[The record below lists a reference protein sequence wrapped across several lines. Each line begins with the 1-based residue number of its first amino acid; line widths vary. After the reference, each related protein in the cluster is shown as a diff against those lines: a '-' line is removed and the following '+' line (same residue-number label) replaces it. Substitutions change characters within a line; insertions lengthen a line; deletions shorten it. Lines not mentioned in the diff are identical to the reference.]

1 MENTVDL
8 KKILY
13 LAVHEINY
21 GWGAEHFVNKG
32 FIASGVKT
40 VCIDFRKL
48 RKTIVNQIK
57 EVESFDYFL
66 LQRGDNFPI
75 KILKAINRPKFF
87 WASELVSR
95 NRDQDRLFKSN
106 LFDHVFVR
114 TIACKETIV
123 SKGWL
128 KEDCISIMLSG
139 FDPETHYP
147 LPNSEKDIDVL
158 FIGNVLNRRKIWLHE
173 IRKHCALT
181 IADGVYGEEMVKLI
195 NRSKII
201 LNIHSEDFL
210 DTETRVFEVLGC
222 KGFLLSEKLSIENPF
237 KDRLHFV
244 ECTDLPDM
252 ITQTKYYLNNEI
264 QINRIAEQGYLEAL
278 ANHTYQKRAEH
289 ISELFSLYS
298 YPNNT
303 EAINMKMLNA
313 SKLESFILF
322 LYDYCIG
329 KVQNIRQR
337 VKQIIKL

>member
-1 MENTVDL
+1 MENKVDL
-8 KKILY
+8 KNILY

-32 FIASGVKT
+32 FINSRAKT
-40 VCIDFRKL
+40 IRIDYRKR
-48 RKTIVNQIK
+48 RKTIVSQIK
-57 EVESFDYFL
+57 KAGSFDYFF
-66 LQRGDNFPI
+66 LQRGDYFPI
-75 KILKAINRPKFF
+75 KILKAINRPKIF

-95 NRDQDRLFKSN
+95 NRDQDRLFRCN

-128 KEDCISIMLSG
+128 KEDRISIMLSG

-147 LPNSEKDIDVL
+147 IQNSVKDIDVL
-158 FIGNVLNRRKIWLHE
+158 FIGNLLNRRKIWLNE
-173 IRKHCALT
+173 IRKHCALY
-181 IADGVYGEEMVKLI
+181 IADGVYGVEMVKLV

-237 KDRLHFV
+237 QDRVHLV
-244 ECTDLPDM
+244 ECADLQDM
-252 ITQTKYYLNNEI
+252 ISQIKYYLNNES
-264 QINRIAEQGYLEAL
+264 QIYRIAEQGYLAAL

-298 YPNNT
+298 YPNNI

-313 SKLESFILF
+313 SKLEAFILF
-322 LYDYCIG
+322 LYDYFTE
-329 KVQNIRQR
+329 KARNLR
-337 VKQIIKL
+337 KQLKNIIKK